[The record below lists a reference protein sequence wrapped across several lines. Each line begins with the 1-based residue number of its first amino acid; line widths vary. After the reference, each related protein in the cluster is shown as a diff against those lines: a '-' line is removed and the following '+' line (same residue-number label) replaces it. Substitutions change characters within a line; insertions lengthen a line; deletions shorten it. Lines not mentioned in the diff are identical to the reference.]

1 MTKPAGS
8 FDLQSSDRD
17 LFDLLL
23 EEEELSEL
31 SVVPPIRRHDLLA
44 APLSFSQSRLWF
56 LEQIELG
63 NATYN
68 MPGRLRMDGDLQV
81 NALTCALLEIVRRQ
95 ESLRTSFGSTDG
107 AAQQIV
113 ESANSVFA
121 SVSRFAPGIIDI
133 SRLPEQ
139 QQTEAMRRLALEEA
153 KAPFDLSVAPLYRAT
168 LIRMD
173 RRQHVLFIT
182 MHHIISDE
190 WSLSVFLQELT
201 ELYGW
206 LVSGLP
212 SDLSDLSVQY
222 ADYTL
227 WQRDWLQ
234 GEMLDQ
240 QVEYW
245 RTALDGAPASVDLP
259 VDHPTPPAIT
269 HRGGAVTWE
278 LSGNL
283 SEALREAARQRGV
296 TLFMLLFAAY
306 EILIYRYTGQE
317 DFVIGTPVAGRD
329 RVEVQGLIGFFVNML
344 PFRAQLSPELSV
356 IQVLDRLKEMAA
368 GAYGNQALPFE
379 LLVERLRPERDL
391 RGSSIFNITFAL
403 EQGLPATISMPGV
416 VASAGQT
423 NTETAKFDLILS
435 VVDSKPG
442 LTANFEYRTD
452 LFDAATIERATG
464 HFETLL
470 EGIIAGNRGQIAGL
484 PLLTDAE
491 SFQLLEEWNETGAD
505 YLAGE
510 CIHQLFERQ
519 ATLTPDPIA
528 VVFEEEQL
536 SYDHLNR
543 RANGLANYLRGRGAG
558 LEARV
563 GVCAERSSEMVIALL
578 AIMKAGGAY
587 VPIDPD
593 YPAERIEYMIADSD
607 IRLIFCNENLMHRVP
622 LPADCLLSLECIRDI
637 SSPSQCNSDIGAT
650 PENLIYV
657 IYTSGSTGKPKA
669 AAVPHRGVVNCLS
682 WLQREFPIGTGD
694 AVLVKASLSF
704 DASVWE
710 MFWPLIV
717 GSKAVIASPGGHR
730 DATYLAKAIPERKVT
745 VCHFVPSMLRVFVD
759 EPGIASIECLD
770 RVLCGGEALP
780 PETMADFLAGSRAEL
795 HNFYGPTETS
805 IGCADWRC
813 SLDFSRANL
822 PIGRPI
828 ANTRLY
834 ILDRRL
840 SPVPIGISGE
850 LNIAGECVAMGY
862 LGRADLTADKFVPDL
877 GCETPGA
884 RMYKSGDLCR
894 YLATGEVEFLGRI
907 DHQVK
912 IRGFRIEL
920 AEVEMVLVRHESVSE
935 CLVLARGDLGADKR
949 LVAYVIGAAG
959 RAITSSE
966 LRSFARDKLP
976 AFMVPSSF
984 VLLDQ
989 LPLMPNGKVD
999 RRALPLPDIAGFLDD
1014 EYRPPRGA
1022 VEELL
1027 ASIWQ
1032 EVLGAERV
1040 GRDANFFDTGGH
1052 SLLATQVVSRIR
1064 DAFRV
1069 EIPLRNIFE
1078 RPVLAELAQA
1088 VRHAIRGDS
1097 GPVSAPITRSVRN
1110 RFTPL
1115 SHAQERLWLLDQLE
1129 TDRSVYNIVAGMRW
1143 QGPVS
1148 VSSLE
1153 QAIFEIVRRHESL
1166 RTTFELRNGGPVQVA
1181 HPFAFH
1187 PIPLIDVSGFPEPA
1201 REQVITTLARQEAST
1216 PFDLR
1221 QGPLLKITLF
1231 TAGPCDHTLVAFV
1244 HHIVS
1249 DGWSM
1254 GVLTREL
1261 TALYKSFAGGEESAL
1276 GEPEIQYSD
1285 FAVWH
1290 RDYIKSE
1297 AVADQLQYWRGRLS
1311 GAAPIL
1317 ELPSDR
1323 PRPAVQ
1329 TFDGSTLHFEL
1340 PDSLTRDVH
1349 ALARRETVTLYMVL
1363 LAAFQ
1368 VLLHR
1373 YSGQEDV
1380 SVGSPISNRTRKELE
1395 PLIGFFANTLV
1406 LRAQTEAGQM
1416 FRSLLRN
1423 TREATLEAYA
1433 RQDVPFEMLVEAIQP
1448 VRDLSHSPLFQV
1460 LFVLQNAPQHEFA
1473 IQGVRVDPLP
1483 LDAGKAHF
1491 DLTLAMA
1498 EEIGVLHAAIEY
1510 NTGLFDKATILR
1522 LFGHFEVLLCAVSE
1536 DADRPISALP
1546 LLTEP
1551 ESIQLLRDFNSTFR
1565 EFNAGAAVQQCFERH
1580 ASMAPDA
1587 MSVVFDGSHVSY
1599 AYLDRSTESFAAA
1612 LRDAGAGPDVL
1623 VGICVERSLEMV
1635 LGLIAV
1641 LKAGGAYVP
1650 LDPTYPAER
1659 LAWMMEGIDV
1669 VITGPALAERLPATR
1684 ARSVYLES
1692 GIWEAPLRAAPG
1704 RASTVA
1710 PESLAYAVYTSG
1722 STGRPKGVAMSH
1734 YAAVKM
1740 ISWQLESSA
1749 QSAGGRTLQFASLSF
1764 DVSFQEIF
1772 ATLGS
1777 GGTLVLISDEDRKDP
1792 SRLLEVILG
1801 EQVERLFAPVV
1812 ALHHL
1817 AEAAEERGRAP
1828 VALQEIITA
1837 GEQLKITPS
1846 VSSLFDKSPACRL
1859 FNHYGPS
1866 ETHAATACVLPGD
1879 RRTWPEF
1886 PSIGGAI
1893 DNTAVYLLDQMMNP
1907 VPIGVPGETFIGGSG
1922 LARGYLYQPEM
1933 TAERFIPDPF
1943 SGKPGA
1949 RLYAAGDI
1957 GRFREGGT
1965 IEFRGRSDHQVK
1977 IRGYRVEPREIELAM
1992 RGCSGVK
1999 QAVVVA
2005 RESAADGKRLI
2016 AYFAADEFAAPEVF
2030 SLKAI
2035 LKRQLPGYMVP
2046 AAFIRLQ
2053 AFPLTGS
2060 GKIDRLSLPDPEAAI
2075 IFSEDRTE
2083 AYGSLIAQVV
2093 AEVFSSVAG
2102 GGRAGPR
2109 DNFFDLGGNS
2119 LSATRAVSKLRAA
2132 FNIDLPLRKLF
2143 ESPTVAE
2150 LALYI
2155 EEEVRGGKIARPPVI
2170 PRQDQGKEVP
2180 LSFAQQRIWFLT
2192 RLAPDSPAYNI
2203 AGAIRILGPLDSERI
2218 ERSIDLVVS
2227 RHDILRTS
2235 FEENDGRPLQ
2245 KGQPEIRFKLQ
2256 RLDLASSEDAGLTR
2270 AKAIASE
2277 FARRVFD
2284 LTRPPLVAGLLIRLN
2299 DSEHVLALSM
2309 HHIVS
2314 DGASIDLFFREL
2326 SALYEACGSDG
2337 QPTLPEL
2344 QLQYADYAAWQCEW
2358 LQGDVLEREIGYW
2371 KRTLDGGGEPLQLPI
2386 DRPRPLTQSF
2396 NGSTV
2401 ELNISEDIEGAAR
2414 QLGRQEASTLFMT
2427 LLAAFHALLHK
2438 YTGQEDISVGVP
2450 VANRGLPETEDI
2462 IGFFVNT
2469 VVIRARID
2477 RHAGFNALVAQ
2488 IRERA
2493 IEAYSHQDIPF
2504 EKLVDEL
2511 QPVRDLSRSPLFQV
2525 AFAVSNPSRIPGSI
2539 ADLQVGQIEI
2549 DSQTAKFDLF
2559 LSIEDSELG
2568 MKGVFEYNTDLF
2580 IRSTVER
2587 MARHFSVLTE
2597 ALSNWPERPL
2607 RETSFLSAAETSQ
2620 LVSKLNGAGRAG
2632 YQGPVFPEQFER
2644 ATDRQPDAVALI
2656 HWDSVVTYQ
2665 ALNRKSNRLARL
2677 LIDAGLSAEQTVAIC
2692 LTRSPDLIV
2701 AMLAA
2706 LKAGLAYLPLDPAS
2720 PMDRIKSLID
2730 DARPSCLIGDPGTM
2744 AGVSA
2749 SEAQLL
2755 SMDSANERAAN
2766 YCAENLNVKPP
2777 EEGVAYLI
2785 YTSGSTGRPKAVAVE
2800 HRNLTNYVDGVFAAI
2815 APRTPTSF
2823 AALSAPSADLSY
2835 SAVFPALAA
2844 GACLN
2849 IIPEE
2854 LFLDGEGLADY
2865 LDARP
2870 IDVLK
2875 IVPSHLA
2882 ALQSAAAPRSIVPQ
2896 SVLIL
2901 GGEAADAE
2909 WVRSLAELFP
2919 RVQILNHYGPTETTV
2934 GVSTFAVDGAIP
2946 ETPSRTV
2953 PIGAHLGNARLYLL
2967 SEDFDPVPAGA
2978 RGGLYIGGHTISRG
2992 YFDRPD
2998 ATAERFLP
3006 DPFSMAGGTRMYASG
3021 DVARVLAGGAIEFL
3035 GRCDDQL
3042 KMRGYRIEPR
3052 EIEHTLLAH
3061 PDVRQAVVLP
3071 VHRDPASPTVELAA
3085 YVAPQPARSASVAG
3099 HRRYLLP
3106 NNMAIVHANKN
3117 ETDYLYKEVF
3127 ELQAY
3132 LRFGTRLDRESV
3144 VFDVGANI
3152 GLFTLFVKEVA
3163 ESPEIF
3169 AFEPNPRAYELLR
3182 LNTGLYAPNARLF
3195 NYGLGSREGIRDF
3208 TFFPEFTLLSGLHG
3222 DSATEKQVVKRFI
3235 ANQAAA
3241 EGIDISELLE
3251 SSELLD
3257 QRFRSEIL
3265 QVKLR
3270 TLSDVI
3276 EENKIDRIDFLKINV
3291 EKSELDVL
3299 EGIRD
3304 SHWGRIGQVV
3314 LEVDLR
3320 DNLSRITRMLDQR
3333 GYDVNVFQDKV
3344 LAGTDLNY
3352 VYARQRE
3359 TRKYAARVHADR
3371 TPAAIPQLPNPFL
3384 IASELETFLRERLPA
3399 YMVPQSISIVDEI
3412 PISANGK
3419 IDRNALKSRE
3429 LRYNEEGFV
3438 APASSMERAI
3448 ASVWQEVLN
3457 AERAVCVNDN
3467 FFAVGGN
3474 SLLLAQVCGKLRRTV
3489 IRDVS
3494 IIELFKYPTV
3504 RALARHLSGNAQAVA
3519 IASSASARGLDR
3531 RKAAGLRA
3539 RSVKAV
3545 TPGTS

>member
-31 SVVPPIRRHDLLA
+31 SVVPPIRKNGLLA

-56 LEQIELG
+56 LEQIGPG

-68 MPGRLRMDGDLQV
+68 MPGRLRIDGDLQI
-81 NALTCALLEIVRRQ
+81 NAVTCALLEIVRRQ
-95 ESLRTSFGSTDG
+95 ESLRTSFRSGDG
-107 AAQQIV
+107 AAQQII

-121 SVSRFAPGIIDI
+121 GGSRFVPGVMDI
-133 SRLPEQ
+133 SGLPEQ
-139 QQTEAMRRLALEEA
+139 QRTEAMGCLALEEA
-153 KAPFDLSVAPLYRAT
+153 KTPFDLAVVPLYRAM
-168 LIRMD
+168 LIRLD

-182 MHHIISDE
+182 MHHIVSDE
-190 WSLSVFLQELT
+190 WSLSVFVRELT
-201 ELYGW
+201 ELYGRF
-206 LVSGLP
+206 VSGLP

-227 WQRDWLQ
+227 WQRDWLH
-234 GEMLDQ
+234 GEMLDR

-245 RTALDGAPASVDLP
+245 RTALDGAPASVELP
-259 VDHPTPPAIT
+259 VDHPAPTVVS
-269 HRGGAVTWE
+269 HRGGTITRE

-283 SEALREAARQRGV
+283 GEALRETARERGV

-306 EILIYRYTGQE
+306 EVLIYRYTGQE

-344 PFRAQLSPELSV
+344 AFRARLAPEFSFSE
-356 IQVLDRLKEMAA
+356 VLDRLKEIAA
-368 GAYGNQALPFE
+368 GAYSNQSLPFE
-379 LLVERLRPERDL
+379 LLVEQLRPERDQ

-403 EQGLPATISMPGV
+403 EQGLPATISMSGV

-442 LTANFEYRTD
+442 LTANFEYRAD
-452 LFDAATIERATG
+452 LFDAATIERAAG

-470 EGIIAGNRGQIAGL
+470 EGIVAGNHGQIAGL

-491 SFQLLEEWNETGAD
+491 SFQLLEGWNETGAD
-505 YLAGE
+505 YPSREG
-510 CIHQLFERQ
+510 IHQLFERQ
-519 ATLTPDPIA
+519 ATLTPDSIA

-543 RANGLANYLRGRGAG
+543 GANGLANYLRGRGAG

-578 AIMKAGGAY
+578 AIVKAGGAY

-593 YPAERIEYMIADSD
+593 YPAERIEYMIADSA
-607 IRLIFCNENLMHRVP
+607 IRLVFCNENLMERVP
-622 LPADCLLSLECIRDI
+622 LAADCLLSLECIRDS
-637 SSPSQCNSDIGAT
+637 SSPSQSNSDIGAT
-650 PENLIYV
+650 AENLIYV
-657 IYTSGSTGKPKA
+657 IYTSGSTGNPKA
-669 AAVPHRGVVNCLS
+669 AAVPHRGVINCLS
-682 WLQREFPIGTGD
+682 WLQREFPIGAGD

-717 GSKAVIASPGGHR
+717 GSKAVIASQGGHR
-730 DATYLAKAIPERKVT
+730 DATYLAKVIPERKVT

-780 PETMADFLAGSRAEL
+780 PETMADFLARSRAAL

-805 IGCADWRC
+805 IGCADWPC
-813 SLDFSRANL
+813 SPDFSGVNL
-822 PIGRPI
+822 PIGRPV
-828 ANTRLY
+828 ANTRFY
-834 ILDRRL
+834 VLDRRL

-862 LGRADLTADKFVPDL
+862 LGRADLTADKFIPDL
-877 GCETPGA
+877 ACTRPGA

-894 YLATGEVEFLGRI
+894 YLATGDVEFLGRI

-920 AEVEMVLVRHESVSE
+920 AEVETVLARHQSVSE
-935 CLVLARGDLGADKR
+935 CLVLARGDLGGDKR
-949 LVAYVIGAAG
+949 LVAYVIAAAG
-959 RAITSSE
+959 RAVTSSE

-999 RRALPLPDIAGFLDD
+999 RRALPLPDIAGVLDD
-1014 EYRPPRGA
+1014 EYRPPRGP

-1027 ASIWQ
+1027 AGTWQ
-1032 EVLGAERV
+1032 ELLGAERV
-1040 GRDANFFDTGGH
+1040 SRDANFFDTGGH

-1078 RPVLAELAQA
+1078 RPVLAKLAQA

-1097 GPVSAPITRSVRN
+1097 GPSSAPITRRPRG

-1143 QGPVS
+1143 QGPLS
-1148 VSSLE
+1148 ISSLE

-1166 RTTFELRNGGPVQVA
+1166 RTTFELRDGGPVQVA

-1201 REQVITTLARQEAST
+1201 REMAITTLAKQEAST
-1216 PFDLR
+1216 AFDLR
-1221 QGPLLKITLF
+1221 QGPLLKISLF

-1261 TALYKSFAGGEESAL
+1261 TALYKSFTGGEESPL
-1276 GEPEIQYSD
+1276 DELEIQYSD
-1285 FAVWH
+1285 FAAWH
-1290 RDYIKSE
+1290 REYIKSE
-1297 AVADQLQYWRGRLS
+1297 AVADQLQYWRGKLS

-1323 PRPAVQ
+1323 ARPAVQ

-1340 PDSLTRDVH
+1340 PDSLTRDLH

-1380 SVGSPISNRTRKELE
+1380 SVGSPISNRTRKEVE
-1395 PLIGFFANTLV
+1395 PLIGFLANTLV
-1406 LRAQTEAGQM
+1406 LRAQVETGHL
-1416 FRSLLRN
+1416 FRSLLRT
-1423 TREATLEAYA
+1423 TRETTLDAYA
-1433 RQDVPFEMLVEAIQP
+1433 RQDLPFELLVEAIQP

-1473 IQGVRVDPLP
+1473 IPGVSIDPLP

-1498 EEIGVLHAAIEY
+1498 EETGVLHAAIEY
-1510 NTGLFDKATILR
+1510 NSGIFDEATILR
-1522 LFGHFEVLLCAVSE
+1522 LFGHFQILLGAISQ
-1536 DADRPISALP
+1536 DAGRPISVLP
-1546 LLTEP
+1546 LLTDP

-1565 EFNAGAAVQQCFERH
+1565 QFDENARVHELFERH
-1580 ASMAPDA
+1580 ASAAQDA
-1587 MSVVFDGSHVSY
+1587 VSVVFDGSHVSY
-1599 AYLDRSTESFAAA
+1599 GQLDFSAESFAAA

-1635 LGLIAV
+1635 LGMIAV

-1659 LAWMMEGIDV
+1659 LVWMMEGIDV
-1669 VITGPALAERLPATR
+1669 VITGQTLGDRLPATG
-1684 ARSVYLES
+1684 ATSVYLES
-1692 GIWEAPLRAAPG
+1692 RPWESPRCVAPVRDSVAAPDN
-1704 RASTVA
+1704 
-1710 PESLAYAVYTSG
+1710 LAYVVYTSG

-1740 ISWQLESSA
+1740 ISWQLGSSA
-1749 QSAGGRTLQFASLSF
+1749 QSSGGRTLQFASLSF

-1792 SRLLEVILG
+1792 ARLLEVILG

-1812 ALHHL
+1812 ALHQL
-1817 AEAAEERGRAP
+1817 AEAAEERRRAP
-1828 VALQEIITA
+1828 VALKEITTA
-1837 GEQLKITPS
+1837 GEQLKITAS
-1846 VSSLFDKSPACRL
+1846 VSSLFDKLATCRL

-1866 ETHAATACVLPGD
+1866 ETHAATACTLPSD
-1879 RRTWPEF
+1879 HRTWPEF

-1907 VPIGVPGETFIGGSG
+1907 VPMGITGEIFIGGRG
-1922 LARGYLYQPEM
+1922 LSRGYLYQPEM
-1933 TAERFIPDPF
+1933 TAERFMPDPF
-1943 SGKPGA
+1943 GGKRGA
-1949 RLYAAGDI
+1949 RLYAAGDV

-1992 RGCSGVK
+1992 RECSGVK

-2005 RESAADGKRLI
+2005 RESAADGKVLI
-2016 AYFAADEFAAPEVF
+2016 AYFVGDEFAAPEVS

-2035 LKRQLPGYMVP
+2035 LKRHLPGYMVP
-2046 AAFIRLQ
+2046 TVFIRLQ

-2060 GKIDRLSLPDPEAAI
+2060 GKIDRLSLPNPETSNI
-2075 IFSEDRTE
+2075 VHENRTE
-2083 AYGSLIAQVV
+2083 VYGSLIAEVV
-2093 AEVFSSVAG
+2093 AEVFSSVADA
-2102 GGRAGPR
+2102 GRAGPH

-2132 FNIDLPLRKLF
+2132 FNVDLPLRKLF

-2155 EEEVRGGKIARPPVI
+2155 EEGVRGGKIAKPPVI
-2170 PRQDQGKEVP
+2170 TRQDRGTEVP

-2203 AGAIRILGPLDSERI
+2203 AGAIRILGPLDPERL
-2218 ERSIDLVVS
+2218 ERSIDLVVA

-2235 FEENDGRPLQ
+2235 FEEDDGRPFQ
-2245 KGQPEIRFKLQ
+2245 KVQPEVRFKLE
-2256 RLDLASSEDAGLTR
+2256 RLDLAGSKDADLAGVR
-2270 AKAIASE
+2270 QIASE

-2284 LTRPPLVAGLLIRLN
+2284 LTKPPLVSGLLIRLT

-2314 DGASIDLFFREL
+2314 DGASVDLFFREL

-2337 QPTLPEL
+2337 RPTLPEL
-2344 QLQYADYAAWQCEW
+2344 KLQYADYAAWQREW
-2358 LQGDVLEREIGYW
+2358 LQGEVLEREIGYW
-2371 KRTLDGGGEPLQLPI
+2371 KRTLEGGGEVLQLPT
-2386 DRPRPLTQSF
+2386 DRPRPLTQTF

-2401 ELNISEDIEGAAR
+2401 DFNISEEIEGAAR
-2414 QLGRQEASTLFMT
+2414 RLGRQEASTLFMT
-2427 LLAAFHALLHK
+2427 LLAAFQALLHK
-2438 YTGQEDISVGVP
+2438 YAGQEDISVGVP

-2525 AFAVSNPSRIPGSI
+2525 AFAVSAPSGIPDSI
-2539 ADLQVGQIEI
+2539 AELQIEPIEI
-2549 DSQTAKFDLF
+2549 DCQTAKFDLF
-2559 LSIEDSELG
+2559 LSVEYSELG
-2568 MKGVFEYNTDLF
+2568 LKGAVEYNTDLF

-2587 MARHFSVLTE
+2587 MAHHFAVLTE
-2597 ALSNWPERPL
+2597 ALVNRPERPL
-2607 RETSFLSAAETSQ
+2607 RETSFLSAAEASQ
-2620 LVSKLNGAGRAG
+2620 LVSEWNGAGRTG
-2632 YQGPVFPEQFER
+2632 SQGPVFPEQFER
-2644 ATDRQPDAVALI
+2644 VADRQPDAVALV
-2656 HWDSVVTYQ
+2656 HWDSGITYET
-2665 ALNRKSNRLARL
+2665 LNGKSNRLARL
-2677 LIDAGLSAEQTVAIC
+2677 LIDAGLSAEQKVAIC
-2692 LTRSPDLIV
+2692 LTRAPDAIV

-2730 DARPSCLIGDPGTM
+2730 DARASCLIGDPAIV
-2744 AGVSA
+2744 AGVTA
-2749 SEAQLL
+2749 NEVRFL
-2755 SMDSANERAAN
+2755 SMDSANERAAD
-2766 YCAENLNVKPP
+2766 YSGENLSVKPP
-2777 EEGVAYLI
+2777 DEAIAYLI

-2800 HRNLTNYVDGVFAAI
+2800 HRNLANYVDGILAAI
-2815 APRTPTSF
+2815 APRMPTSF
-2823 AALSAPSADLSY
+2823 AALSASSADLGY
-2835 SAVFPALAA
+2835 SAIFPALAG

-2865 LDARP
+2865 LDARL

-2882 ALQSAAAPRSIVPQ
+2882 ALQSAAAPRPIMPQ
-2896 SVLIL
+2896 SLLIL

-2909 WVRSLAELFP
+2909 WVSSLAESFP
-2919 RVQILNHYGPTETTV
+2919 QVQILNHYGPTETTV
-2934 GVSTFAVDGAIP
+2934 GVSTFAVEGAIP

-2967 SEDFDPVPAGA
+2967 SEDLDPVPAGA
-2978 RGGLYIGGHTISRG
+2978 RGGLCIGGRTVSRG
-2992 YFDRPD
+2992 YSDRPD

-3006 DPFSMAGGTRMYASG
+3006 DPFSFAGGARMYASG
-3021 DVARVLAGGAIEFL
+3021 DVARVLPGGAIEFL

-3042 KMRGYRIEPR
+3042 KVRGYRIEPR

-3085 YVAPQPARSASVAG
+3085 YVTPQPARSVSVAG

-3132 LRFGTRLDRESV
+3132 LRFGTRLDPESV

-3152 GLFTLFVKEVA
+3152 GLFTLFVTQVA
-3163 ESPEIF
+3163 ESAEVF
-3169 AFEPNPRAYELLR
+3169 AFEPNPHAYDFLR
-3182 LNTGLYAPNARLF
+3182 INTGLYAPNARLF
-3195 NYGLGSREGIRDF
+3195 DYGLGSCEGIKDF
-3208 TFFPEFTLLSGLHG
+3208 TFFPAYTLFSGLHG
-3222 DSATEKQVVKRFI
+3222 DSATEKQVVKRFL

-3265 QVKLR
+3265 QVRLR

-3304 SHWGRIGQVV
+3304 SHWSRIGQIV
-3314 LEVDLR
+3314 LEVDRR

-3352 VYARQRE
+3352 VYARQKE
-3359 TRKYAARVHADR
+3359 SRKYAAGDHSAR

-3384 IASELETFLRERLPA
+3384 IPSELETFLDERLPA
-3399 YMVPQSISIVDEI
+3399 YMVPQSISILEEI
-3412 PISANGK
+3412 PISSNGK

-3429 LRYNEEGFV
+3429 LRYKEEDFV
-3438 APASSMERAI
+3438 APASSIERAI
-3448 ASVWQEVLN
+3448 AGVWQEVLN
-3457 AERAVCVNDN
+3457 TEGAVGVNDN
-3467 FFAVGGN
+3467 FFALGGN

-3489 IRDVS
+3489 SRDVS
-3494 IIELFKYPTV
+3494 VIELFKYPTV
-3504 RALARHLSGNAQAVA
+3504 RALTRHLSGNAQAEA
-3519 IASSASARGLDR
+3519 IASSASARGMDR

-3539 RSVKAV
+3539 RFVEAV